1 MKELK
6 MRMESPKERFYVSS
20 ESMSRRQD
28 EIWDNVVILFQ
39 RGIETCS
46 NLGVHSQGV
55 CLEVG
60 IMRICKAT
68 NVSIAHVAIEMLRV
82 LPVSDIEV
90 KGWSPCGTE
99 GGHEPKGEPGQDSS
113 FVERRLFESLLSWPS
128 ASTPLVLTSCV
139 KSGGVHSAGSPMLSR
154 KLANS

>member
-1 MKELK
+1 M
-6 MRMESPKERFYVSS
+6 VA
-20 ESMSRRQD
+20 
-28 EIWDNVVILFQ
+28 N
-39 RGIETCS
+39 
-46 NLGVHSQGV
+46 
-55 CLEVG
+55 
-60 IMRICKAT
+60 
-68 NVSIAHVAIEMLRV
+68 VAIRPLGL

-90 KGWSPCGTE
+90 RGWSPCGTE

-113 FVERRLFESLLSWPS
+113 LVERRLFDSLLSWPS